1 MALLRFLLI
10 GCIIG
15 YSDELKLSRRFR
27 ESKMALIT
35 KDVHMLQSNIT
46 QLWKSVHHIQ
56 NDHASIG
63 GAKAANVS
71 VSISGVEGEEIMST
85 QDSTGTHVHVHLH
98 MDAIPYSKEGGM
110 HGMHGMNAMHGMH
123 AMHGHQGMHCKK
135 CMKGMEMMNGK
146 QGMKGMKMMNGKQG
160 MQGMQMMNGKQSMK
174 DMNMSGG
181 KGMKGMH
188 MMHGKQGMKGMHMM
202 HGQNGPWQGS
212 GMNMASKEFK
222 KKHHWHYPE
231 PDQYLYAR
239 CNVNPDKNLAD
250 TEKNRITGVI
260 QLRQKMHHDIEIR
273 VHLQGFDLET
283 TIHHHGFHVHQFGD
297 DSEGCKSF
305 GGHFNPDETVHGGP
319 HDDVRHV
326 GDWGNIHCN
335 SKGEAHKNFTDT
347 HAQLLGP
354 HSIMGRGIVIHHHKD
369 DHGKGDSP
377 ASKLSGD
384 AGPRLACC
392 VIVWTADQDWSKPF
406 HPNHNA
412 PH

>member
-1 MALLRFLLI
+1 MRKTLLSVLVLTVCVILVTHGQKMKNKR
-10 GCIIG
+10 
-15 YSDELKLSRRFR
+15 SRT
-27 ESKMALIT
+27 SKKKANTAAIMN
-35 KDVHMLQSNIT
+35 DVHMLQSNIT

-98 MDAIPYSKEGGM
+98 MDAIPY
-110 HGMHGMNAMHGMH
+110 
-123 AMHGHQGMHCKK
+123 
-135 CMKGMEMMNGK
+135 
-146 QGMKGMKMMNGKQG
+146 
-160 MQGMQMMNGKQSMK
+160 
-174 DMNMSGG
+174 
-181 KGMKGMH
+181 
-188 MMHGKQGMKGMHMM
+188 
-202 HGQNGPWQGS
+202 
-212 GMNMASKEFK
+212 MASKEFK